1 MTELTPA
8 VRRTQMSPRDRR
20 RFFIAFVALMA
31 LLFAGGVLGWV
42 LDFSHQKICVG
53 GKTPLQQSTDELG
66 QVSYLCP
73 GATTVTPGFV
83 P

>member
-1 MTELTPA
+1 MSEITPA

-20 RFFIAFVALMA
+20 RFLIAFAAMMA
-31 LLFAGGVLGWV
+31 LLFAGGMLGWV
-42 LDFSHQKICVG
+42 LDFSHQKVCTG
-53 GKTPLQQSTDELG
+53 GKIPLQMSTDDLG

-73 GATTVTPGFV
+73 GGTTVTQGLV